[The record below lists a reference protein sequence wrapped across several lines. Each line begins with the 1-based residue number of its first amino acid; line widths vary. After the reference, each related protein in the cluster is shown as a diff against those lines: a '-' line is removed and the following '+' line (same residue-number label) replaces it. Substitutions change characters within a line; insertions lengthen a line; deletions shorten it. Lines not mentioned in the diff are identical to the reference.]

1 MFKRPTIA
9 KPMKIAPNEAMN
21 DTQKSSTEKKQ
32 NRVLLI
38 VAVVLSAL
46 SYHKMDSL
54 SKEQTVVI
62 VPYGAKSADLLI
74 TGESAS
80 AGYVKLL
87 ARLIVADWGS
97 VSKASV
103 DDKSAELLGLVY
115 MDRVE
120 DMRKKLNERAKYFKQ
135 FNSISQSM
143 EIANDQKFTITE
155 NPEGRVYNTSAKKV
169 YQLELTAV
177 QTKYVGTVVKPPESK
192 NIKIDYTV
200 KDGRFWIL
208 DIQE

>member
-9 KPMKIAPNEAMN
+9 KPMKIAPTEAMN

-54 SKEQTVVI
+54 TKEQTVVI

-120 DMRKKLNERAKYFKQ
+120 DMRK
-135 FNSISQSM
+135 SSM
-143 EIANDQKFTITE
+143 NAQ
-155 NPEGRVYNTSAKKV
+155 NTSNSLIAFLRAWK
-169 YQLELTAV
+169 LLT
-177 QTKYVGTVVKPPESK
+177 
-192 NIKIDYTV
+192 IKSSLLLRIQKGGHITLLLR
-200 KDGRFWIL
+200 KSINSNLLRFRRNMSVL
-208 DIQE
+208 